1 MTAAH
6 RLTYTVTETAEVLGI
21 SRSLAYELVRTGQLP
36 HLRLGGR
43 IVVPRVALQQLIGD
57 APHDST
63 AASDRAV
70 S

>member
-43 IVVPRVALQQLIGD
+43 IVVPRVALQQLIGNT
-57 APHDST
+57 PHDNT
-63 AASDRAV
+63 ETTDRAV